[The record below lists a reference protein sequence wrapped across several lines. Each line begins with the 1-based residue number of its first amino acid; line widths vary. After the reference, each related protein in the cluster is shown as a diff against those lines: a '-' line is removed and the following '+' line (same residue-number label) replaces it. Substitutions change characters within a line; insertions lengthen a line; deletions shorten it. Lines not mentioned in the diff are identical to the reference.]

1 MFLGIADYITDILVA
16 FALAAEDDTSWWLTL
31 TIIFVIVPL
40 VIVNMFSIFW
50 FHQDHLKLRKHK
62 KKKKHQSSDMATTTT
77 VTNHNMEEIEHP
89 IGVIF
94 KPSRH
99 SFSDNERNAI
109 IASHIV
115 GLGPILRYKCYVM
128 ETRKFSSK

>member
-16 FALAAEDDTSWWLTL
+16 FALASEDDTSWWLTL

-50 FHQDHLKLRKHK
+50 FHQDHLKFRKNK
-62 KKKKHQSSDMATTTT
+62 KKKKHQSSELA
-77 VTNHNMEEIEHP
+77 VTNPIIEEMEQP

-94 KPSRH
+94 KPSNH

-109 IASHIV
+109 IASHVV
-115 GLGPILRYKCYVM
+115 GLGPILRYFNRIDK
-128 ETRKFSSK
+128 KGFSLK